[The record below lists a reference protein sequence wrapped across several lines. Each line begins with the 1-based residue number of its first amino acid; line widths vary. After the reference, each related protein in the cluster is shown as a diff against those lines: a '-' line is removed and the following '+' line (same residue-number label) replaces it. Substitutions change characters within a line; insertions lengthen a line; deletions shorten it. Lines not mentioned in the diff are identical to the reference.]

1 MKRKSTDTAEINETA
16 AEMWETSEVPE
27 TNSKDVNLGNENKK
41 KEENAKKYIYLG
53 ASLPDHS
60 LKENTVF
67 DGTFEEIRLF
77 LQAEITKYPL
87 IKELLVPVE
96 RLAETEK
103 GSRISGLKK
112 ELIKT
117 FERGD

>member
-1 MKRKSTDTAEINETA
+1 MRRKSTDTAEIDEIAAERMETA
-16 AEMWETSEVPE
+16 EIPEASGKDENTDNEDKEM
-27 TNSKDVNLGNENKK
+27 
-41 KEENAKKYIYLG
+41 KEAAKKYIYLG

>member
-1 MKRKSTDTAEINETA
+1 M
-16 AEMWETSEVPE
+16 
-27 TNSKDVNLGNENKK
+27 GHENKK
-41 KEENAKKYIYLG
+41 KEKNAKKYIYLG

-112 ELIKT
+112 ELLKS
-117 FERGD
+117 FERGI

>member
-1 MKRKSTDTAEINETA
+1 MRRKSTDAAEIDETAKMPETAEPPEISGKESGAGNA
-16 AEMWETSEVPE
+16 A
-27 TNSKDVNLGNENKK
+27 KENK
-41 KEENAKKYIYLG
+41 ETAKKYIYLG
-53 ASLPDHS
+53 ASLPGHS

-67 DGTFEEIRLF
+67 DGGFEEICLYLER
-77 LQAEITKYPL
+77 EITKYPL

-112 ELIKT
+112 ELMKS
-117 FERGD
+117 FERGI

>member
-1 MKRKSTDTAEINETA
+1 MRRKSTDMAEINETA
-16 AEMWETSEVPE
+16 AEMPEMSEVLE
-27 TNSKDVNLGNENKK
+27 TNSKDGSSGNEDKWS
-41 KEENAKKYIYLG
+41 KETAKKYIYLG

-87 IKELLVPVE
+87 IKELLMPVE

-112 ELIKT
+112 ELIKS
-117 FERGD
+117 FERGH

>member
-1 MKRKSTDTAEINETA
+1 MTKKKTIGTVENIETEAASIGENVSETDTVKA
-16 AEMWETSEVPE
+16 A
-27 TNSKDVNLGNENKK
+27 KENTP
-41 KEENAKKYIYLG
+41 KKYIYLG

-67 DGTFEEIRLF
+67 DGTLEEIKLF
-77 LQAEITKYPL
+77 LQTEITKYPL
-87 IKELLVPVE
+87 INELLVPVE

-112 ELIKT
+112 ELLKS
-117 FERGD
+117 FERGI